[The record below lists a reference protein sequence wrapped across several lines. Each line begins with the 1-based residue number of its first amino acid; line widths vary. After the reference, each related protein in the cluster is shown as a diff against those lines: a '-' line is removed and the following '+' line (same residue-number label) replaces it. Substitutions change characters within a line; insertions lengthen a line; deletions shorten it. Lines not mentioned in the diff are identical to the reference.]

1 MADAT
6 GIVQELV
13 APSDTQRAFINA
25 RIAVNAANKA
35 HRKVKTVAGQWAT
48 GDAEMFDLEMA
59 KNDFAVLA
67 EDAYEAIECLGKDMR
82 PSNEVR
88 LALSIPKEIV
98 HGGDLGV
105 MLKVAMP
112 GGGKMT
118 AAIRT
123 FLKG

>member
-1 MADAT
+1 MANAT
-6 GIVQELV
+6 GIVQDII

-25 RIAVNAANKA
+25 RIAVNAATKA
-35 HRKVKTVAGQWAT
+35 HREVKKVAGQWAT
-48 GDAEMFDLEMA
+48 GDADITDVENAKDVYTAMA
-59 KNDFAVLA
+59 AK
-67 EDAYEAIECLGKDMR
+67 AYEAIECLGKDMR

-88 LALSIPKEIV
+88 LALSIPAEIV